1 MIAKVTGTVAE
12 IHEESITLE
21 LGGLGYEVLV
31 PGGLALRLR
40 QHGAVGSELTLHTLE
55 YIEGGTSGG
64 TMTPRLV
71 GFMDPL
77 DREFYRLLTS
87 VKGLGPKKA
96 LKALTI
102 STKQFATSIESGDY
116 AVLCNLPAV
125 GKRSAEKIVAE
136 LRGKCQKFA
145 LMRGGE
151 PLAAGEAEA
160 LAPDVRSETMQ
171 ILTTQLQYAP
181 VEAEAMINK
190 VTTPGTKFESSQDLI
205 SEIFRVL
212 SGN

>member
-1 MIAKVTGTVAE
+1 MISKITGTLSD
-12 IHEESITLE
+12 IHEEAITLDV
-21 LGGLGYEVLV
+21 GGFGYEVLV

-40 QHGAVGSELTLHTLE
+40 QHGAAGSEITLHTLE
-55 YIEGGTSGG
+55 YIEGGASGAA
-64 TMTPRLV
+64 MTPRLV
-71 GFMDPL
+71 GFIDPL

-87 VKGLGPKKA
+87 VKGLGPRKA

-102 STKQFATSIESGDY
+102 STKQFATSIEAGDH

-151 PLAAGEAEA
+151 PLGAAAAEG

-171 ILTTQLQYAP
+171 ILTTQLQYSP
-181 VEAEAMINK
+181 LEAEAMINK
-190 VTTPGTKFESSQDLI
+190 ATSAGAEFESSQDLI
-205 SEIFRVL
+205 SEIFRAL